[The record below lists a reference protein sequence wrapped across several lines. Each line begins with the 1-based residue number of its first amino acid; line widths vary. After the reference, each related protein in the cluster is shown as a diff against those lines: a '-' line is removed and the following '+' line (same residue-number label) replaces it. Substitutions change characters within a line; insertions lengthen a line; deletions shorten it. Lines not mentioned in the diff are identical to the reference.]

1 MNIPNYKSIM
11 LSFLQYI
18 DDSQEYHRKD
28 IAEALAAKPFELTP
42 EQKAEL
48 MPKGVPVFNDRC
60 DWARFHLK
68 KVGLIESPKH
78 GYSRITDHGLA
89 FLEAWNNDPEEIEDA
104 IMKSPAKFY
113 DYVNNRW
120 PTEGKNANDQISEES
135 IEDEDDDQTLVG
147 MDFIEEIRNLSTK
160 IERHKDII
168 QNEEMTKTAFVMPFI
183 NLLGYD
189 VSDPTEVV
197 PEFTADFGARQ
208 GEKVDYAIFKDDEV
222 IMIVECKKF
231 GTDLSD
237 THTAQLFR
245 YFSVTPARIAI
256 LTDGAL
262 YWFYTDLEKS
272 NIMDTKPFLE
282 FNMLDIQSSLVNE
295 LERFTKPNFNL
306 DAIRIAAG
314 DLKYTEKIKQTFAV
328 QLKAPTEEFVQFFL
342 SSVYSGERTPAKI
355 QQFTGT
361 VKRALNQ
368 FLDEQMNQRLQSA
381 MSEEEVTEESV
392 EVEESDELTADKVE
406 SDNEHQTGKSNR
418 KGLIVTFPDR
428 TVFSSDRDSKN
439 QTEVWVEAILKL
451 LEQFGVKR
459 IMEVDLKMRR
469 PGSKER
475 IISTDATFRDRHA
488 GRRTVTSTEYKEK
501 GITYFI
507 THDHR
512 AGVKKRLLDS
522 ISGALSAGL
531 KVEVL

>member
-11 LSFLQYI
+11 LPFLQYI

-60 DWARFHLK
+60 DWAKTHLK
-68 KVGLIESPKH
+68 KAGLVEIPKP
-78 GYSRITDHGLA
+78 GYSRITNRGLA
-89 FLEAWNNDPEEIEDA
+89 LLGAWDNNPKEIENA
-104 IMKSPAKFY
+104 IMRSPAKFY

-120 PTEGKNANDQISEES
+120 PVEGKNDNDQTSEEF
-135 IEDEDDDQTLVG
+135 IEDEGDDQNLAE
-147 MDFIEEIRNLSTK
+147 MDFIEEIRHLSTK
-160 IERHKDII
+160 IEKHKDVI
-168 QNEEMTKTAFVMPFI
+168 QTEEATKTAFVMPFI

-189 VSDPTEVV
+189 VFNPTEVT
-197 PEFTADFGARQ
+197 PEFTADVGTKQ

-222 IMIVECKKF
+222 IMLIECKKY

-237 THTAQLFR
+237 AHTTQLYR
-245 YFSVTPARIAI
+245 YFSVAHAPIAV
-256 LTDGAL
+256 LTDGAV
-262 YWFYTDLEKS
+262 YRFYTDLERS

-295 LERFTKPNFNL
+295 LERFTKPNFNV

-475 IISTDATFRDRHA
+475 IISTNLTFRDRNVTKA
-488 GRRTVTSTEYKEK
+488 GSTEYKEN
-501 GITYFI
+501 GTTYFI

-512 AGVKKRLLDS
+512 AERKKGILDS
-522 ISGALSAGL
+522 ISGALGAGL

>member
-1 MNIPNYKSIM
+1 MNIPHYKSIM
-11 LSFLQYI
+11 LPFLQYI

-60 DWARFHLK
+60 DWAKTHLK
-68 KVGLIESPKH
+68 KAGLVEIPKP
-78 GYSRITDHGLA
+78 GYSRITNRGLA
-89 FLEAWNNDPEEIEDA
+89 LLGAWDNNPKEIENA
-104 IMKSPAKFY
+104 IMRSPAKFY

-120 PTEGKNANDQISEES
+120 PVEGKNDNDQTSEEF
-135 IEDEDDDQTLVG
+135 IEDEDDDQNLAE

-160 IERHKDII
+160 IEKHKDVI

-295 LERFTKPNFNL
+295 LKRFTKPNFNL

-381 MSEEEVTEESV
+381 MSEEEAAEGSV
-392 EVEESDELTADKVE
+392 EVEGEESDELTADKVE

-439 QTEVWVEAILKL
+439 QTEVWVKAIRKL

-459 IMEVDLKMRR
+459 IMEVDLKIRH

-475 IISTDATFRDRHA
+475 IISTDATFRDRK
-488 GRRTVTSTEYKEK
+488 VTKVGSTKHEEN
-501 GITYFI
+501 GTTYFI

-512 AGVKKRLLDS
+512 VERKKGILDS
-522 ISGALSAGL
+522 TSGALGVRL